1 MNEQLINAKNINVFV
16 IFLFL
21 FSFVPFA
28 FSQNDESSEV
38 GMIKALSG
46 KAWLNRGGKK
56 EEAKKTMELRK
67 GDILEIEDQA
77 SATIVYFKGGKKE
90 EYKSKALIEIGTDK
104 STVKE
109 GTVTVIKEP
118 QEKKIITDQ
127 NKGSVLS
134 HDKDIAHAGGQFIR
148 GILPPKQ
155 YFEDNHIQRYAVVVG
170 VSDYKDPK
178 IPDLKYADADAQAF
192 YEFIT
197 SLLVIRLPPRSA
209 LLLKNE
215 QATLKNVKLAITN
228 FLKKAIDTD
237 FVVIFMACHGESEPD

>member
-1 MNEQLINAKNINVFV
+1 MLLC
-16 IFLFL
+16 LFNFTACL
-21 FSFVPFA
+21 Y
-28 FSQNDESSEV
+28 SQDTGSPEA
-38 GMIKALSG
+38 GMIKAVTG
-46 KAWLNRGGKK
+46 KVWLLRGDKK
-56 EEAKKTMELRK
+56 EAAKKAMELKK

-90 EYKSKALIEIGTDK
+90 EYKSKAIIEIGTDK
-104 STVKE
+104 SMVKE

-118 QEKKIITDQ
+118 QEKKIITD
-127 NKGSVLS
+127 KKGGSVIS

-197 SLLVIRLPPRSA
+197 SPIGGNFNKENVLLCRHFYGMSWR
-209 LLLKNE
+209 
-215 QATLKNVKLAITN
+215 TRT
-228 FLKKAIDTD
+228 
-237 FVVIFMACHGESEPD
+237 